1 MILNKKFKANN
12 SFLLLLFTFSLIFL
26 SHFIMVFFSFKSL
39 SIPIFM
45 VSLVIS
51 ILFIDEIFKFELN
64 FKYKFFIILFLLI
77 IILSSAHSFLF
88 YSDSKPIK
96 SLLLL
101 SIFLNS
107 IVIFNFFKNFT
118 FSKILNLFKFLFII
132 SLILLWV
139 HFFYDIQP
147 FNYSQNLKPVFPFRE
162 PSHFALTFGAICV
175 PLIVFTSLRFNLI
188 IMFNLFFF
196 SLYFPNYT
204 FLIFG
209 LICFLIFL
217 FKTNINILLKF
228 SLIIILSIL
237 FFNFNEFINID
248 YFISRTPFAGS
259 HSNEQSFSLLIFK
272 QGWEFIY
279 LNLINSNFLGLGF
292 QMMGSE
298 KMHYGEIFYLIIN
311 TTKSIYGHNHEDG
324 SFIMSKLLVEF
335 GFIGIII
342 TIIYVSFII
351 KFLINL
357 NLNLKKIKLRSK
369 SGDDDFFKVFF
380 CELIIFSYLVNFFIR
395 GIHYFTP
402 QLIFVFAAVIFLIS
416 IRLKDKN

>member
-1 MILNKKFKANN
+1 
-12 SFLLLLFTFSLIFL
+12 
-26 SHFIMVFFSFKSL
+26 MVFFSFKSL

-45 VSLVIS
+45 VSSVIS
-51 ILFIDEIFKFELN
+51 ILFLDQIFKFELN
-64 FKYKFFIILFLLI
+64 YKYKFFIILFLVI

-107 IVIFNFFKNFT
+107 IVIFNFFKNFP
-118 FSKILNLFKFLFII
+118 FSKILNLFKFLFIV
-132 SLILLWV
+132 SLIFLWV
-139 HFFYDIQP
+139 HFFYDTQL
-147 FNYSQNLKPVFPFRE
+147 FNYSQIAVFPFRE

-188 IMFNLFFF
+188 IMFNLYFFA
-196 SLYFPNYT
+196 LYFPNYT

-228 SLIIILSIL
+228 SLIIILIIP

-248 YFISRTPFAGS
+248 YFISRTPFNDL

-324 SFIMSKLLVEF
+324 SFVMSKLLVEF

-342 TIIYVSFII
+342 TIIYISFII

-357 NLNLKKIKLRSK
+357 NSNLTKIKLRSK

>member
-118 FSKILNLFKFLFII
+118 FSKILNLFKFLFIV

-139 HFFYDIQP
+139 NFFYDIKL
-147 FNYSQNLKPVFPFRE
+147 FNYLQNLKPVFPFRE

-188 IMFNLFFF
+188 IMINLFFF
-196 SLYFPNYT
+196 ALYFPNYT

-217 FKTNINILLKF
+217 FKTNINILLRIAVDNFKLFTDNHHFIRRDFAKATQVLGEKVPMYLFPVGQRLIAF
-228 SLIIILSIL
+228 SFFHSIILC
-237 FFNFNEFINID
+237 
-248 YFISRTPFAGS
+248 
-259 HSNEQSFSLLIFK
+259 
-272 QGWEFIY
+272 
-279 LNLINSNFLGLGF
+279 NLIKWYYFNS
-292 QMMGSE
+292 
-298 KMHYGEIFYLIIN
+298 
-311 TTKSIYGHNHEDG
+311 G
-324 SFIMSKLLVEF
+324 SFNNTFCLPFPVCNNRKV
-335 GFIGIII
+335 
-342 TIIYVSFII
+342 IYSR
-351 KFLINL
+351 N
-357 NLNLKKIKLRSK
+357 R
-369 SGDDDFFKVFF
+369 
-380 CELIIFSYLVNFFIR
+380 
-395 GIHYFTP
+395 
-402 QLIFVFAAVIFLIS
+402 
-416 IRLKDKN
+416 

>member
-1 MILNKKFKANN
+1 MILNKKINTNN
-12 SFLLLLFTFSLIFL
+12 SFPFLLFTFSLIFL

-45 VSLVIS
+45 VSSVIS
-51 ILFIDEIFKFELN
+51 ILFLDQIFKFELN
-64 FKYKFFIILFLLI
+64 YKYKFFIILFLVI

-101 SIFLNS
+101 PIFLNS

-118 FSKILNLFKFLFII
+118 FAKILNLFKFLFIV
-132 SLILLWV
+132 SLILLWGD
-139 HFFYDIQP
+139 FFYDIQL
-147 FNYSQNLKPVFPFRE
+147 FNYSQGNVFPFRE

-188 IMFNLFFF
+188 IMFNLYFFA
-196 SLYFPNYT
+196 LYFPNYT

-228 SLIIILSIL
+228 SLIIILIIP

-248 YFISRTPFAGS
+248 YFISRTPFNDL

-357 NLNLKKIKLRSK
+357 NSNLTKIKLRSK
-369 SGDDDFFKVFF
+369 SADDDFFKVFF
-380 CELIIFSYLVNFFIR
+380 CELIIFSYFVNFFIR

>member
-1 MILNKKFKANN
+1 MILNKKINTNN
-12 SFLLLLFTFSLIFL
+12 SFPFLLFTFSLIFL

-45 VSLVIS
+45 VSSVIS
-51 ILFIDEIFKFELN
+51 ILFLDQIFKFELN
-64 FKYKFFIILFLLI
+64 YKYKFFIILFLVI

-107 IVIFNFFKNFT
+107 IVIFNFFKNFP
-118 FSKILNLFKFLFII
+118 FSKILNLFKFLFIV

-139 HFFYDIQP
+139 DFFYDIQL
-147 FNYSQNLKPVFPFRE
+147 FNYSQNNVFPFRE

-188 IMFNLFFF
+188 IMFNLYFFA
-196 SLYFPNYT
+196 LYFPNYT

-228 SLIIILSIL
+228 SLIIILCIL
-237 FFNFNEFINID
+237 FFNFNEFIDID
-248 YFISRTPFAGS
+248 YFISRTPFIDL

-311 TTKSIYGHNHEDG
+311 TTTSIYGHNHEDG

-357 NLNLKKIKLRSK
+357 NSNLTKIKSRSK

-416 IRLKDKN
+416 IKLKDEN

>member
-1 MILNKKFKANN
+1 
-12 SFLLLLFTFSLIFL
+12 
-26 SHFIMVFFSFKSL
+26 
-39 SIPIFM
+39 
-45 VSLVIS
+45 
-51 ILFIDEIFKFELN
+51 
-64 FKYKFFIILFLLI
+64 
-77 IILSSAHSFLF
+77 
-88 YSDSKPIK
+88 
-96 SLLLL
+96 
-101 SIFLNS
+101 
-107 IVIFNFFKNFT
+107 
-118 FSKILNLFKFLFII
+118 
-132 SLILLWV
+132 
-139 HFFYDIQP
+139 
-147 FNYSQNLKPVFPFRE
+147 
-162 PSHFALTFGAICV
+162 
-175 PLIVFTSLRFNLI
+175 
-188 IMFNLFFF
+188 MFNLYFFA
-196 SLYFPNYT
+196 LYFPNYT

-228 SLIIILSIL
+228 SLIIILIIP

-248 YFISRTPFAGS
+248 YFISRTPFNDL

-324 SFIMSKLLVEF
+324 SFVMSKLLVEF

-357 NLNLKKIKLRSK
+357 NSNLTKIKLRSK

>member
-1 MILNKKFKANN
+1 MILNKKINTNDSFL
-12 SFLLLLFTFSLIFL
+12 FLLLTFSLIFL
-26 SHFIMVFFSFKSL
+26 SHFIMIFFDFNSL

-45 VSLVIS
+45 VSSVIS
-51 ILFIDEIFKFELN
+51 ILFLDEIFKFELN
-64 FKYKFFIILFLLI
+64 YKSKFFIILFLVI

-101 SIFLNS
+101 PIFLNS

-118 FSKILNLFKFLFII
+118 FAKILNLFKFLFIV
-132 SLILLWV
+132 SLIFLWV
-139 HFFYDIQP
+139 HFFYDTQL
-147 FNYSQNLKPVFPFRE
+147 FNYSQIAVFPFRE
-162 PSHFALTFGAICV
+162 ASHFALAFGAICV
-175 PLIVFTSLRFNLI
+175 PLIVFTSLRFNLV
-188 IMFNLFFF
+188 IMFNLHFFAIY
-196 SLYFPNYT
+196 LPNFT

-209 LICFLIFL
+209 LISFLIFL

-228 SLIIILSIL
+228 SLIIILCIF
-237 FFNFNEFINID
+237 FFNFNEFIDID
-248 YFISRTPFAGS
+248 YFISRTPFTDL

-298 KMHYGEIFYLIIN
+298 KMHYGEIYYLIIN
-311 TTKSIYGHNHEDG
+311 TTKSLYGHNHEDG

-342 TIIYVSFII
+342 TIIYVSFIV

-357 NLNLKKIKLRSK
+357 NSNLSKIKLRSK
-369 SGDDDFFKVFF
+369 SADDDFFKVFF
-380 CELIIFSYLVNFFIR
+380 CELIIFSYFVNFFIR

-416 IRLKDKN
+416 IKLKHEN